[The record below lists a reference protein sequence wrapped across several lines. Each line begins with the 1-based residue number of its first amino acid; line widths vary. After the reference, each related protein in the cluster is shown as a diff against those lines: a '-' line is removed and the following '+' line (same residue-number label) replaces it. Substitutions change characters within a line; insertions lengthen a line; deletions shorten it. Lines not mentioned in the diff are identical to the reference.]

1 MQCNDKLGLSDNII
15 DGLSSNPIKTY
26 VNDKNMPVSTQKLL
40 IGSEN
45 WINQKSAAWSEANA
59 LTWNQIL
66 TGSKTIHLTMEV

>member
-45 WINQKSAAWSEANA
+45 
-59 LTWNQIL
+59 
-66 TGSKTIHLTMEV
+66 

>member
-15 DGLSSNPIKTY
+15 DGLSSNPIKIY

-45 WINQKSAAWSEANA
+45 
-59 LTWNQIL
+59 
-66 TGSKTIHLTMEV
+66 